1 MKAPGPHTT
10 SSKRHSTAAESAPP
24 ASSPEA
30 EGDTPRYSAPALD
43 KGLDI
48 LELLSQAQSGLTLNE
63 IAQSLGR
70 SVNEIFRMVVT
81 LERRGYV
88 LVDANDRY
96 SLSLKLF
103 ELAHKQHFLRSLI
116 ASALPLLRE
125 LAQRACQSCHLA
137 IYQGGRVVIIAQI
150 DSPERW
156 SFGLKV
162 GVMLGLTDT
171 SSGHVLLAFRDEVER
186 ARMLAA
192 HIKVDGELNMDPG
205 ELFEILAQVRQ
216 QAHATMPSRQ
226 IRGVTNVAFPIVGAA
241 GHVIAALNVPYIERI
256 DAQSSPDLDEVKT
269 IVSTIAARISKAMGA
284 S

>member
-1 MKAPGPHTT
+1 MKAPGPRTT
-10 SSKRHSTAAESAPP
+10 PSKRSTATHGENAP
-24 ASSPEA
+24 SSPEA
-30 EGDTPRYSAPALD
+30 ESDTPRYSAPALD

-48 LELLSQAQSGLTLNE
+48 LELLSQAESGLTLNE
-63 IAQSLGR
+63 IAQSLRR

-81 LERRGYV
+81 LERRGYA

-103 ELAHKQHFLRSLI
+103 ELAHKQHFLRSLV
-116 ASALPLLRE
+116 AAALPLLRE
-125 LAQRACQSCHLA
+125 LAQRARQSCHLA
-137 IYQGGRVVIIAQI
+137 IYQGGRVVIIAQV

-192 HIKVDGELNMDPG
+192 HVKVDGELSLDPG
-205 ELFEILAQVRQ
+205 ELFDILAQVRK

-226 IRGVTNVAFPIVGAA
+226 IRGVTNVAFPIMGAA

-256 DAQSSPDLDEVKT
+256 DAQASPGLDEVKT
-269 IVSTIAARISKAMGA
+269 IVSGIAARISKAMGA